1 MSIKLELYDFC
12 LEFVDNRFQI
22 IQNTITE
29 IQESLLSETK
39 SSAGDKHETGRAM
52 MQLEREKSGNQLAE
66 IQKLKTILNK
76 VNSEAKHQKI
86 ALGSVVYTTQSNY
99 FIAISAGEIVLD
111 SKRFYAISQA
121 TPIAKLLISK
131 TVGDEVLFR
140 NTTIRITQIL

>member
-1 MSIKLELYDFC
+1 
-12 LEFVDNRFQI
+12 
-22 IQNTITE
+22 
-29 IQESLLSETK
+29 
-39 SSAGDKHETGRAM
+39 
-52 MQLEREKSGNQLAE
+52 LAE
-66 IQKLKTILNK
+66 IQKLKAILNK